1 MSDYKSKAIIL
12 ASGPGDARQ
21 RDQVLSVIMESLKP
35 FTLTILDSQSI
46 ALSSRVII
54 GFEIGL
60 DPAHA
65 GAIESDLHAALKQEN
80 FDVALEL
87 L

>member
-1 MSDYKSKAIIL
+1 MSDYKSKAVIL
-12 ASGPGDARQ
+12 ASGPGDALQ
-21 RDQVLSVIMESLKP
+21 RDQVLSLIEDALKP
-35 FTLTILDSQSI
+35 FTLSILESQSI

-54 GFEIGL
+54 GVEIGL

-65 GAIESDLHAALKQEN
+65 GAIESEIQEALKTKN
-80 FDVALEL
+80 FDVALDL